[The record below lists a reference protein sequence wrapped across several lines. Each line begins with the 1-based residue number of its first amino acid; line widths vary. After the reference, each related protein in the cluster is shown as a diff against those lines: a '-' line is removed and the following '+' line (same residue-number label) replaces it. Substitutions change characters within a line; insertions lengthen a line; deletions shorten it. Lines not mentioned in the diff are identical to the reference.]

1 MILALA
7 LYWAKGLGK
16 RAALSGFLFA
26 FSASQAYGLSAHNC
40 QVIYTSLPSGAASTE
55 QPRQQYAMMK
65 ELLSGLYLEQGKDTM
80 IKSHG
85 QNRYYFASD
94 LMARALGLSATTV
107 GSTSAHHT
115 TKKTALIFSLKE
127 LDHIDPRQHQG
138 VHFIFAGQYQQPSAT
153 ASATL
158 KSSAQSHQQRFGY
171 LSQRFAENGWSLSFL
186 LGQSWQHNLRTPEVM
201 MLRRLAKLSGGR
213 GLTFFKRDV
222 ASCLRSVRPNPDFAL
237 DEHLQHRQRVSPVV
251 SKKSLSNKLRKALS
265 DPDFRTL

>member
-1 MILALA
+1 
-7 LYWAKGLGK
+7 
-16 RAALSGFLFA
+16 
-26 FSASQAYGLSAHNC
+26 
-40 QVIYTSLPSGAASTE
+40 
-55 QPRQQYAMMK
+55 MMK
-65 ELLSGLYLEQGKDTM
+65 ELLSGFYLEQGKDTM
-80 IKSHG
+80 IKNRG

-94 LMARALGLSATTV
+94 LMARALGI
-107 GSTSAHHT
+107 STHAAGGPSSKHA

-127 LDHIDPRQHQG
+127 LEHLDPRQHKG
-138 VHFIFAGQYQQPSAT
+138 VHFIFAGQYQQSNST
-153 ASATL
+153 V

-201 MLRRLAKLSGGR
+201 MLRRLAKLTGGR